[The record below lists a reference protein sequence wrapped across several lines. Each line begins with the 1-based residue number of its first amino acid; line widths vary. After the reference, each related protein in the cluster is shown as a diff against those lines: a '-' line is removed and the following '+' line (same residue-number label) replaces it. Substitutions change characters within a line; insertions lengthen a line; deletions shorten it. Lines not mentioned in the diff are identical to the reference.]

1 MKTIVDQLLTDN
13 MYKWKDEH
21 TTIYVE
27 HISHQHSLHYT
38 QSLCDDLELVTSSDD
53 INTSASNFVNH
64 IDGICK
70 PLFGKRNV
78 TPGSKSTSRCVHK
91 HSFTND
97 STCEPKRK
105 EYYKLLNI
113 YGRNKNC

>member
-1 MKTIVDQLLTDN
+1 M
-13 MYKWKDEH
+13 E
-21 TTIYVE
+21 
-27 HISHQHSLHYT
+27 
-38 QSLCDDLELVTSSDD
+38 SLCDDLELVTSSDD
-53 INTSASNFVNH
+53 INTSFSNFVNP

-97 STCEPKRK
+97 STCE
-105 EYYKLLNI
+105 
-113 YGRNKNC
+113 NKT

>member
-38 QSLCDDLELVTSSDD
+38 QSLCDDLDD

-97 STCEPKRK
+97 STCENKRK
-105 EYYKLLNI
+105 EYHKLLKI
-113 YGRNKNC
+113 YRRIKNC